1 MSYFQLPNIPY
12 NDKLI
17 DHLDLITSREYK
29 TNIPIVNKT
38 LVNYLTKIKTE
49 IDNKHEDWDHYKKYI
64 NPYEYIH
71 SHISNTKSAICKV
84 KPLSRSYFKMIEMCK
99 IFNLV
104 SELPINSKSFHLA
117 EGPGGF
123 IEALCYL
130 RNNKN
135 DSYIGMTLLD
145 NDVNVPG
152 WKKSINFLEN
162 NKNVIIEKGFD
173 NTGNLLLLEN
183 LKYCVN
189 KYRGSIDLVTADG
202 GFDYSVDFN
211 NQEIV
216 STNLILC
223 QIFYAIGI
231 QKENGNFLI
240 KFFDTFTNIS
250 LEMLYLLS
258 ILYEDIYFIKPNT
271 SRYAN
276 SEKYIV
282 CKKFRIHDTSNIM
295 KKIFTFFND
304 ICNGEDIIKI
314 LSLEIP
320 YLFINKVEELNAIFG
335 QQQLDSIS
343 NTLNLINN
351 SKKDKLEIIKK
362 NNIQKCISW
371 CQKYNLPYNKINQNS
386 TLNNKN

>member
-17 DHLDLITSREYK
+17 DHLHLITSRECK

-71 SHISNTKSAICKV
+71 SHISNTKNAICKV

-135 DSYIGMTLLD
+135 DSYVGMTLLD

-152 WKKSINFLEN
+152 WKKSITFLEN

-250 LEMLYLLS
+250 LEMIYLLS

-282 CKKFRIHDTSNIM
+282 CKKFRIRDTSNIM

-304 ICNGEDIIKI
+304 ICNGEDIINI
-314 LSLEIP
+314 LSLEMP
-320 YLFINKVEELNAIFG
+320 YLFINKIEELNAIFG

-386 TLNNKN
+386 TLNIKN